1 VRERQ
6 LGEGRPAAI
15 TARRVLGAWRVVP
28 ELAEAERADWRELWD
43 RAADLSVRAA
53 DAVRAR

>member
-6 LGEGRPAAI
+6 LGEGRAAAI

-28 ELAEAERADWRELWD
+28 ELAEAEKAEWRELWE
-43 RAADLSVRAA
+43 RAADLSERAG
-53 DAVRAR
+53 DAVGAR